1 MPSAAFPR
9 SRFPICRVSWLHFV
23 LRQYPG
29 CTGNDLLRMGLA
41 EVRPLPSPLPSRRN
55 PPFSRPSPLRQ
66 ASAPAQTD
74 EPRASLQAPYSPKG
88 AARGWRP
95 QTRAFPSP
103 FPSPPL
109 FLVFSPLFSDG
120 FPLQYAGDRDSSS
133 RRRRI
138 RGSAK
143 GSFIPPKKSA
153 TRRARHRTFLHP
165 KPPRLRQRTTLTLC
179 FLCRRAD
186 HGGHP
191 LNPPPDG
198 PDAPGSSMP
207 VLRLRRGGVRPPP
220 RERSAVLVT
229 ARPSGACS
237 LRPLRRCRLE

>member
-1 MPSAAFPR
+1 MCIRDS
-9 SRFPICRVSWLHFV
+9 
-23 LRQYPG
+23 
-29 CTGNDLLRMGLA
+29 
-41 EVRPLPSPLPSRRN
+41 
-55 PPFSRPSPLRQ
+55 
-66 ASAPAQTD
+66 
-74 EPRASLQAPYSPKG
+74 
-88 AARGWRP
+88 
-95 QTRAFPSP
+95 
-103 FPSPPL
+103 
-109 FLVFSPLFSDG
+109 FSPLFADA
-120 FPLQYAGDRDSSS
+120 FPLLYAGDRDSSS

-138 RGSAK
+138 RRSAK
-143 GSFIPPKKSA
+143 GSFIPPKKFAS
-153 TRRARHRTFLHP
+153 RSARHRTFSHP

-198 PDAPGSSMP
+198 PDPTGSSMP

-237 LRPLRRCRLE
+237 LRPLHDAAAWNSQKGPFGSDFTTLRLVRICVV